1 MSIYHIIAVSP
12 VNKGPNELH
21 AVKLLDYIVV
31 GKSLTDA
38 WEKIAN
44 YVLIEEAFEVW
55 GSKMSHDVIV
65 DPNSRFNNEATIFDH
80 NFWKGVQNGYHQ
92 LKQGEKTLDQWCDEQ
107 FAAYQ
112 AHKAGKAPA
121 AKETQEA

>member
-21 AVKLLDYIVV
+21 TVKLLDYMVV

-38 WEKIAN
+38 WGKIAG

-80 NFWKGVQNGYHQ
+80 NFWKAVQTGYHQ
-92 LKQGEKTLDQWCDEQ
+92 LKQGEKTLEQWCDEQ
-107 FAAYQ
+107 FAAYHAQ
-112 AHKAGKAPA
+112 KTGKAPLVQ
-121 AKETQEA
+121 KERES